1 MPANTIDHAS
11 IPAARI
17 AKLILPEA
25 DYLRLDE
32 IAIDG
37 QDVTVTITSCQTTV
51 CCPSCG
57 GAATREHSRYVRR
70 PGDLPCVGRPVR
82 FQLNVRR
89 FVESHKVV
97 PVAL

>member
-32 IAIDG
+32 IAVNG
-37 QDVTVTITSCQTTV
+37 QDVTVTITS
-51 CCPSCG
+51 
-57 GAATREHSRYVRR
+57 
-70 PGDLPCVGRPVR
+70 
-82 FQLNVRR
+82 
-89 FVESHKVV
+89 
-97 PVAL
+97 